1 METDVFLAT
10 LFSAYVVGMVACFV
24 AGVTK
29 ALATATEALA
39 EETAVWL
46 EQPLLLE
53 ASTGSGNPVR
63 IPPTTVRYWWHNE

>member
-1 METDVFLAT
+1 MFSAT
-10 LFSAYVVGMVACFV
+10 LFSAYVIGMVACFA

-29 ALATATEALA
+29 ALVDAREPA
-39 EETAVWL
+39 EETAVWF

-63 IPPTTVRYWWHNE
+63 IPPITVRYW